1 MSRIIT
7 RRNLLIG
14 GGIGVAG
21 IVAGNWPTLSDSESY
36 GGILRFGD
44 AFNMRAQRLAMVG
57 RPLAREYRR
66 DQISANHPVNG
77 GIGASYVDPNPAY
90 QALHARGF
98 ADWRLKVGGL
108 VERPLALSLQQL
120 RALPPRTQI
129 TMHSCDEGWSAIGEW
144 TGVPLHEVLKL
155 SGILQAARYVVFRC
169 LDTIGGEHVWGS
181 IDLLEAMHPQTILA
195 YGMNGQPLPVGH
207 GAPLRL
213 RLELQIGYKNLKHL
227 SSIELVESLAGIG
240 GGRGGIFER
249 SGYQWY
255 AGL

>member
-1 MSRIIT
+1 MSRIVN

-14 GGIGVAG
+14 GGMGVAG
-21 IVAGNWPTLSDSESY
+21 LVAGNWATLSDSESY

-44 AFNMRAQRLAMVG
+44 AFNMHAQRLAMID

-66 DQISANHPVNG
+66 DQISYQPTNG

-98 ADWRLKVGGL
+98 KDWRLKVGGL
-108 VERPLALSLQQL
+108 VERPLVLSMHQL
-120 RALPPRTQI
+120 RALPPRTQT
-129 TMHSCDEGWSAIGEW
+129 TMHSCDEGWSAISEW

-155 SGILQAARYVVFRC
+155 SGIMQAARYVVFRC

-181 IDLLEAMHPQTILA
+181 VDLLEAMHPQTILA
-195 YGMNGQPLPVGH
+195 YGMNGQPLPVTH

-227 SSIELVESLAGIG
+227 SSVELVESLAGIG